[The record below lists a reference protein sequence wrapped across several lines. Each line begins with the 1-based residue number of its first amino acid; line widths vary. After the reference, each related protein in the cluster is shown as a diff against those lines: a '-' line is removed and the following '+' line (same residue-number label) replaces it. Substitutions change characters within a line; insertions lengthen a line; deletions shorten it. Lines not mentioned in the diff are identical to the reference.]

1 MLTTTLSQLRLSL
14 RRLEEVLEGEMTRKE
29 GEGDDEGGDEGMVK
43 AEVEGAVEV
52 KHNRMP

>member
-1 MLTTTLSQLRLSL
+1 LLTTTLSQLRLSL
-14 RRLEEVLEGEMTRKE
+14 RRWEEVLEGEMTRKE

-43 AEVEGAVEV
+43 VEVEGAVGV